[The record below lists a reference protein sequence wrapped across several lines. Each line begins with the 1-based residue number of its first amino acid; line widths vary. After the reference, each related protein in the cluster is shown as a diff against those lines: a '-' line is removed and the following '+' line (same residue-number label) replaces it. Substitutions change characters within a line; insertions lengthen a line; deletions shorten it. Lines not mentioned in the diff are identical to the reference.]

1 MIRSGRAR
9 STFIVIGDRL
19 MDENKH
25 TPKGVKKLVE
35 MITKLEPQEFLGVCK
50 LLGVRLY
57 DEVAPVKESDENLE
71 GRETSK
77 LPTKEEL
84 MERNSDIVM
93 RPAEILFEE
102 VVTELCSMNRVRR
115 RNLEKLL
122 RPATRGR

>member
-1 MIRSGRAR
+1 
-9 STFIVIGDRL
+9 

-77 LPTKEEL
+77 LPTKKEL
-84 MERNSDIVM
+84 MERNSDVVM
-93 RPAEILFEE
+93 RPAEILLEE

>member
-1 MIRSGRAR
+1 
-9 STFIVIGDRL
+9 

-71 GRETSK
+71 GREISK

-84 MERNSDIVM
+84 MERNSDVVM
-93 RPAEILFEE
+93 RPAEILLEE
-102 VVTELCSMNRVRR
+102 VIEELCSMNRVRR

-122 RPATRGR
+122 KPATRGR

>member
-1 MIRSGRAR
+1 
-9 STFIVIGDRL
+9 

-57 DEVAPVKESDENLE
+57 DEVAPVEKSDENLE
-71 GRETSK
+71 GRETSD

-84 MERNSDIVM
+84 MERNSDVVV
-93 RPAEILFEE
+93 RPAEILLEDAIDKICQ
-102 VVTELCSMNRVRR
+102 LNRVRR
-115 RNLEKLL
+115 RNLE
-122 RPATRGR
+122 RIVRSATKGR

>member
-1 MIRSGRAR
+1 ME
-9 STFIVIGDRL
+9 D
-19 MDENKH
+19 KH
-25 TPKGVKKLVE
+25 TPKGVEKLVV
-35 MITKLEPQEFLGVCK
+35 MISKLEPQEFLGVCK

-84 MERNSDIVM
+84 MERNSDVVV
-93 RPAEILFEE
+93 RPAEILLEE
-102 VVTELCSMNRVRR
+102 VIEELCSMNRVRR

-122 RPATRGR
+122 RPATKGR

>member
-1 MIRSGRAR
+1 
-9 STFIVIGDRL
+9 
-19 MDENKH
+19 MDEDRH

-57 DEVAPVKESDENLE
+57 DEVAPVEKSDENLE
-71 GRETSK
+71 GRQTSD

-84 MERNSDIVM
+84 MERNSDVVV
-93 RPAEILFEE
+93 RPAEILFED
-102 VVTELCSMNRVRR
+102 VITELCSMNRVRR

>member
-1 MIRSGRAR
+1 
-9 STFIVIGDRL
+9 

-25 TPKGVKKLVE
+25 APKGVKKLVE
-35 MITKLEPQEFLGVCK
+35 MISKLEPQEFLGVCK

-57 DEVAPVKESDENLE
+57 DEVAPVEKSDEILE

-84 MERNSDIVM
+84 IERNSDVVV
-93 RPAEILFEE
+93 RPAEILLKE
-102 VVTELCSMNRVRR
+102 VINEVCSMNRVRR